1 MKPSLSIIVPVY
13 NNERYISFC
22 LESLLLH
29 QNIDKELYEVIV
41 VNDGS
46 TDRSFSIIQSYAQIY
61 SNIFVINQENS
72 GVSVARNRGL
82 EIANGDYVWF
92 VDGDDFIKA
101 NCIEAIIDKLD
112 SLVDVYHFNGFAFKD
127 ELFYENMI
135 FEEFNGEPQPWFVTY
150 VFSLSFLNNKNIR
163 FERGIRYCEDQLF
176 INDIMLN
183 KPRCISD
190 NCIYYYNRRNEY
202 SVSASNRQEKIKGYF
217 DLLELLEKRLD
228 GLAYPPDNTLHQIES
243 ILRMRFLCAM
253 DDMSIITSEQL
264 SRGKVLSQNIA
275 SYLSSHKVSEDLRKA
290 FNDYKK
296 LCQHCETP
304 NWKKYL
310 YRWRASYNRKKSLR
324 TAIKHPKRN
333 IKRFI
338 NIFLNK

>member
-92 VDGDDFIKA
+92 VDGDDFIQA
-101 NCIEAIIDKLD
+101 NCLQKL
-112 SLVDVYHFNGFAFKD
+112 LVKLNTEVDVFHFYGFRFQQNTFDKQLLYKNVKGTAQPDIWSYIFSIKFLKKHKIYFEKGIHYCETQLFLNDVNLHRHIEVKD
-127 ELFYENMI
+127 ED
-135 FEEFNGEPQPWFVTY
+135 T
-150 VFSLSFLNNKNIR
+150 
-163 FERGIRYCEDQLF
+163 
-176 INDIMLN
+176 
-183 KPRCISD
+183 
-190 NCIYYYNRRNEY
+190 YYYYRQN
-202 SVSASNRQEKIKGYF
+202 SFSATSSNKQRKITGYF
-217 DLLELLEKRLD
+217 DLFELLEKRLEENT
-228 GLAYPPDNTLHQIES
+228 YPPDNTLHQIES

-253 DDMSIITSEQL
+253 DDMSIVTSEQL

-310 YRWRASYNRKKSLR
+310 YRWRASYNRKMLIKN
-324 TAIKHPKRN
+324 TFKNPQKAIKNLLKKP
-333 IKRFI
+333 
-338 NIFLNK
+338 